1 MARVDGITTE
11 GVVTQCL
18 PNAMFRVDLDNGHNI
33 LCVISGKM
41 RHNFIKVIEGDKV
54 KVEISPYDLTRGRIT
69 SRLRFGEAVDVDSDN
84 KNNKKKKNKK

>member
-1 MARVDGITTE
+1 MAKVDGITVE
-11 GVVTQCL
+11 GTVTQCL

-41 RHNFIKVIEGDKV
+41 RPNFIKVIEGDKV

-84 KNNKKKKNKK
+84 KNNKKKNKK

>member
-1 MARVDGITTE
+1 MAKNEISVE
-11 GVVTQCL
+11 GVVTQAL

-54 KVEISPYDLTRGRIT
+54 KVEMSPYDLTRGRIV
-69 SRLRFGEAVDVDSDN
+69 SRLKNNDIPEEN
-84 KNNKKKKNKK
+84 NIKNNKKKKK